1 MLGLQYHLATLLAL
15 ILIVTFS
22 AHIFT
27 NAILKN
33 MKKMKFY
40 ISGKIG
46 EEVISE
52 ATREKFARAE
62 RMLKA
67 KGYEVFNPTC
77 EEWQRHVWVMYEKD
91 RHSKEPWLDGMFPD
105 LYGYT
110 LLRDLMVLSAKD
122 AIYMLNDWRKS
133 PGATAEY
140 YFAKATGKRM
150 LFADRHDACE
160 HLIERMYRE
169 VRAGNPPGEYLELPQ
184 NDAEIAYFSK
194 HLHEAWLPIEGGE
207 R

>member
-1 MLGLQYHLATLLAL
+1 
-15 ILIVTFS
+15 
-22 AHIFT
+22 
-27 NAILKN
+27 
-33 MKKMKFY
+33 MKIY

-52 ATREKFARAE
+52 ATRAKFARAE

-67 KGYEVFNPTC
+67 KGYEVFNPAC

-122 AIYMLNDWRKS
+122 AIYMLADWTES
-133 PGATAEY
+133 DGANVELV
-140 YFAKATGKRM
+140 FARATGKRI
-150 LFADRHDACE
+150 FWEREEDAQCFYGDDE
-160 HLIERMYRE
+160 T
-169 VRAGNPPGEYLELPQ
+169 
-184 NDAEIAYFSK
+184 AEDV
-194 HLHEAWLPIEGGE
+194 WLPIEGGE

>member
-1 MLGLQYHLATLLAL
+1 MR
-15 ILIVTFS
+15 V
-22 AHIFT
+22 
-27 NAILKN
+27 
-33 MKKMKFY
+33 Y

-46 EEVISE
+46 EEVISD
-52 ATREKFARAE
+52 ATRAKFARAE

-122 AIYMLNDWRKS
+122 AIYMLADWEKS
-133 PGATAEY
+133 AGANVELD
-140 YFAKATGKRM
+140 FARATGKQI
-150 LFADRHDACE
+150 FWENKEDALVFRDDE
-160 HLIERMYRE
+160 K
-169 VRAGNPPGEYLELPQ
+169 VFNV
-184 NDAEIAYFSK
+184 
-194 HLHEAWLPIEGGE
+194 WLPIEGGE